1 MKNDLHPTPDGDW
14 NVVRIAPQHQA
25 STISLCSSCLHK
37 TTCTFPN
44 DRQTPAFFCEEF
56 EIDPGPILKKAGIE
70 TSAQTALAESTDD
83 DSDSFIGLCGN
94 CDNRKTCGYP
104 KPEGGIWHCE
114 EYL

>member
-1 MKNDLHPTPDGDW
+1 MKNDSHPTHGSDW
-14 NVVRIAPQHQA
+14 NVVRVAPQHQA
-25 STISLCSSCLHK
+25 GYICLCSSCVHK

-44 DRQTPAFFCEEF
+44 DRHPPAFFCEEF

-70 TSAQTALAESTDD
+70 TSAKTALADIERDV
-83 DSDSFIGLCGN
+83 SDSFIGLCGN
-94 CDNRKTCGYP
+94 CANRKTCGYP